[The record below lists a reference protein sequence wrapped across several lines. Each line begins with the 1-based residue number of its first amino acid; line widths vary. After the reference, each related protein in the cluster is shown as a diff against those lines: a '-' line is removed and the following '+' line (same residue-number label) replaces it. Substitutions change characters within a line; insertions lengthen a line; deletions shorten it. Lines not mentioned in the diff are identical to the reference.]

1 MARQK
6 QFRFEEIRHRE
17 NVLTEGK
24 GIIEDIKGKWRSDF
38 FKNEHPIVLELGC
51 GKGEYTVGLAA
62 KFPEKNF
69 IGVDIK
75 GDRLWV
81 GSTLAIEQNLQN
93 AAFLRVQIQQLENYF
108 APAEVD
114 EIWITFPD
122 PRPKI
127 RDAKRRLT
135 SPRFLQIYKNILAPN
150 GIVHLKTDSELLFEF
165 TLDTI
170 KEFPAV
176 LLAHTYDLYSSP
188 LNNDHFGIKTKFE
201 KDFYDLG
208 YSIKYLKLQFA

>member
-17 NVLTEGK
+17 NVLTEEK
-24 GIIEDIKGKWRSDF
+24 TIIADIKGKWRSDF
-38 FKNEHPIVLELGC
+38 FKNEHPLVLELGC

-62 KFPEKNF
+62 KFPDKNF
-69 IGVDIK
+69 IGIDVK

-81 GSTLAIEQNLQN
+81 GSTLAMEQDLKN

-108 APAEVD
+108 DPQEVD

-122 PRPKI
+122 PRPKV

-135 SPRFLQIYKNILAPN
+135 SPRFLRIYENILVPK
-150 GIVHLKTDSELLFEF
+150 GVVHLKTDSELLFEF
-165 TLDTI
+165 TLETLKD
-170 KEFPAV
+170 FSAD
-176 LLAHTYDLYSSP
+176 LLEHTDDLYSSP
-188 LNNDHFGIKTKFE
+188 LNYDHFGIKTRFE
-201 KDFYDLG
+201 KDFFELG
-208 YSIKYLKLQFA
+208 YSIKYLKFQFA

>member
-6 QFRFEEIRHRE
+6 QFRFEEIRHRD
-17 NVLTEGK
+17 NVLTEEKAAIGN
-24 GIIEDIKGKWRSDF
+24 IKGKWRSDF

-62 KFPEKNF
+62 KFPDKNF
-69 IGVDIK
+69 IGVDVK

-81 GSTLAIEQNLQN
+81 GSTLAIEQSLKNV
-93 AAFLRVQIQQLENYF
+93 AFLRVQIQQLENYF
-108 APAEVD
+108 APEEVD

-122 PRPKI
+122 PRPKV

-135 SPRFLQIYKNILAPN
+135 SPRFLNIYKNILVAD
-150 GIVHLKTDSELLFEF
+150 GIVHLKTDSALLFEF
-165 TLDTI
+165 TMETVKGLPT
-170 KEFPAV
+170 V
-176 LLAHTYDLYSSP
+176 LLAHTFDLYNSS

-208 YSIKYLKLQFA
+208 YSIKYLKFQFA